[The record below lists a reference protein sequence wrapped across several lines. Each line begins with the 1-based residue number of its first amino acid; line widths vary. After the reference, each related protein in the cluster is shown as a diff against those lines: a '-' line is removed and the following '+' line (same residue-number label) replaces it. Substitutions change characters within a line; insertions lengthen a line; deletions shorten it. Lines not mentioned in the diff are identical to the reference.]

1 MGRRSGKSYMAAHEI
16 MPWLLT
22 PNTRGWIVG
31 PNYSLANKIAREVK
45 RIVMTELKLPLESKK
60 EISGDLYYMKLAG
73 LNSEIVVKSADAV
86 DSLIGDG
93 IDYLIIDEAA
103 LIPRNTYEMYLRP
116 TLADRQGWCL
126 FISTPRGFN
135 YLHKLYKDFG
145 KNPEFPDWESWRF
158 PSTLSPYFKDD
169 VEELKRTLTKETYR
183 QEFLCEFQSY
193 QGKVYPL
200 DREKQIREDVTYDP
214 SKPVYMGLDFGYRHS
229 AAIIVQLHKREKN
242 FAEIHQIDEV
252 NLQNTRTEEFARK
265 INSLGYEFTGIWGD
279 PAGSGTNLQSGI
291 SDIAVFKANNLNV
304 KIKRDAVTR
313 NVVSG
318 VSHVRRWFED
328 ANGDPH
334 FFIHPKCKASIEA
347 YENYHYPE
355 HREDQTLRH
364 EPKKDGKF
372 DHHCDALRFLL
383 TNLFPMKNR
392 HAGVI
397 DFF

>member
-1 MGRRSGKSYMAAHEI
+1 MGI
-16 MPWLLT
+16 
-22 PNTRGWIVG
+22 
-31 PNYSLANKIAREVK
+31 
-45 RIVMTELKLPLESKK
+45 
-60 EISGDLYYMKLAG
+60 
-73 LNSEIVVKSADAV
+73 
-86 DSLIGDG
+86 
-93 IDYLIIDEAA
+93 
-103 LIPRNTYEMYLRP
+103 
-116 TLADRQGWCL
+116 
-126 FISTPRGFN
+126 
-135 YLHKLYKDFG
+135 
-145 KNPEFPDWESWRF
+145 
-158 PSTLSPYFKDD
+158 
-169 VEELKRTLTKETYR
+169 
-183 QEFLCEFQSY
+183 
-193 QGKVYPL
+193 
-200 DREKQIREDVTYDP
+200 
-214 SKPVYMGLDFGYRHS
+214 DFGYRHS